1 MPRIGPMEI
10 LIIMVIV
17 MIVFGVGKLP
27 EIGGGLGRG
36 IRDFKKGIDDPD
48 EKSKDSSS
56 KS

>member
-1 MPRIGPMEI
+1 MEI
-10 LIIMVIV
+10 LIVMVIV

-36 IRDFKKGIDDPD
+36 MRDFKKGIEDPD
-48 EKSKDSSS
+48 DKSKDATP

>member
-17 MIVFGVGKLP
+17 LIVFGVGKLP

-36 IRDFKKGIDDPD
+36 MRDFKKGIEDPD
-48 EKSKDSSS
+48 EKSGDTSS